1 MNALRLIFRVID
13 DDIEEPDAEI
23 ALVVLKDG
31 ERVSLGT
38 IFYFIFK
45 VPYFSVRFPING
57 ASDLDTIE
65 PLRKLIGQLGS

>member
-1 MNALRLIFRVID
+1 MID

-38 IFYFIFK
+38 TFFHYQNY
-45 VPYFSVRFPING
+45 PFSVRFPING

-65 PLRKLIGQLGS
+65 PLRKLIGQLGT